1 MQNEQLN
8 AFIADKADDMK
19 AEGILTID
27 VQGKSSITDFM
38 IICTGT
44 SKRHVAS
51 IAEHV
56 ARESKLAGMEPLA
69 SDGEDEGE
77 WVIVDMGDTILHV
90 MQQEQRDIY
99 QLEKLWG

>member
-8 AFIADKADDMK
+8 AFITDKVDDMK
-19 AEGILTID
+19 ALDILTID
-27 VQGKSSITDFM
+27 VQGKSTITDFM
-38 IICTGT
+38 VICTGT

-51 IAEHV
+51 IADHV
-56 ARESKLAGMEPLA
+56 ASEATLAGMTLLA
-69 SDGEDEGE
+69 VDGESEGE

-90 MQQEQRDIY
+90 MQQEQRDLY